1 MSDGQM
7 MNLDEGLNHQIKEDN
22 QRLKTE
28 IQLWENFYQFHSE
41 AIIMTD
47 KELNILSLNTR
58 ASKLYQQLGQVDR
71 PRNLKDFFHDVS
83 SELVKFQVKKL
94 NQHGYSFDKW
104 TTFLHAS
111 HPLEIEIFAAADGK
125 EELGNPE
132 KFIYMLMVSDNNLL
146 PSTIGNQNLY
156 ADLINGLSHNIVIHN
171 GKGTIVDAN
180 EAFAALLEKER
191 YELLGNSFLRLMKE
205 ESAQSFL
212 DNLGNLRTSKECKG
226 FFYVE
231 IRGVSTRY
239 EYMASYNLHS
249 GLYYTVFAE
258 AQKPAITHS
267 VIHLIEEISTQVDG
281 AVLIVQRDGQ
291 IIRVNEQAS
300 MLFGYPRS
308 EMMKLHIRDL
318 VLQAGELDEML
329 QNTAEN
335 WSFETYCRWPDGKAK
350 LIEITNK
357 PIKDSEYNLLL
368 CKMPHGIYPYED
380 DGFLFHQK
388 FRRIF
393 DGTFDGLLIWREDG
407 RIIDVNAPAS
417 DIIGLPSEGMI
428 GQTFQEIFDLD
439 SNQKKHLQRHLSL
452 MAKNTQH
459 NFVCELTC
467 KDGQTKQLDFLS
479 RPDIMKGMHLTV
491 FRDITDKLKMEEQ
504 LKKSDTLNVVG
515 ELAAGIAH
523 EIRNP
528 MTALKGFIQLL
539 EGSLKG
545 DYASYFQV
553 ITSELQRIETI
564 ITDFLILAKPQ
575 AVSYQIKQVNTV
587 LSETLELLSAQ
598 AAMLNI
604 QFQTNY
610 GELPLVH
617 CEANQL
623 KQVFIN
629 LLKNAIEAMPGG
641 GTIDVSTEPFFD
653 NHILISIQ
661 DHGIGIPK
669 SVLKKL
675 GEPFYTT
682 KEKGTGLGLMV
693 TYKIIEE
700 HEGWIEVT
708 SKEGEG
714 TLFQIYLPIF
724 HE

>member
-7 MNLDEGLNHQIKEDN
+7 TNLGEGLPKTKEEN
-22 QRLKTE
+22 QKLRKE
-28 IQLWENFYQFHSE
+28 VQLWNHFYQFHSE
-41 AIIMTD
+41 AIIITD
-47 KELNILSLNTR
+47 KDLNILSLNGR

-71 PRNLKDFFHDVS
+71 PRNLKDFFSSIS

-94 NQHGYSFDKW
+94 LQHGYSFDKW
-104 TTFLHAS
+104 TTFLQAA
-111 HPLEIEIFAAADGK
+111 HPLEIELFAAADGK
-125 EELGNPE
+125 EDGEPE
-132 KFIYMLMVSDNNLL
+132 KFIYMLMVRDGTLL
-146 PSTIGNQNLY
+146 PSSIGNQNLY
-156 ADLINGLSHNIVIHN
+156 TDLINGISHSIVIHD
-171 GKGTIVDAN
+171 GKGTILDIN
-180 EAFAALLEKER
+180 EAFANLMVKER
-191 YELLGNSFLRLMKE
+191 YELLGKNFLELMTE
-205 ESAQSFL
+205 ESAHAFAES
-212 DNLGNLRTSKECKG
+212 LGDLRTSKRCKG

-231 IRGVSTRY
+231 MEGVEIQY
-239 EYMASYNLHS
+239 QYKASYNLHS
-249 GLYYTVFAE
+249 GLYYTIFSAV
-258 AQKPAITHS
+258 QKPVMSHAS
-267 VIHLIEEISTQVDG
+267 AHLIEEIS
-281 AVLIVQRDGQ
+281 ALMEEAIIIVQKNGQ
-291 IIRVNEQAS
+291 IIHINEKAS
-300 MLFGYPRS
+300 VLFGYPKS
-308 EMMKLHIRDL
+308 EIFQSHLSDL
-318 VLQAGELDEML
+318 LGDEWVSVLKHTEGYSKVEI
-329 QNTAEN
+329 NN
-335 WSFETYCRWPDGKAK
+335 NWPDGIANE
-350 LIEITNK
+350 LEISTK
-357 PIKDSEYNLLL
+357 PIKGSGYLLL
-368 CKMPHGIYPYED
+368 VGKPAVAAKKHD
-380 DGFLFHQK
+380 DGLLLQQDK
-388 FRRIF
+388 FRGIF
-393 DGTFDGLLIWREDG
+393 DGTFDGILIWREDG
-407 RIIDVNAPAS
+407 RIIDVNEPAS
-417 DIIGLPSEGMI
+417 DIIGLPHDRLI
-428 GQTFQEIFDLD
+428 GQTFQDIFDLD
-439 SNQKKHLQRHLSL
+439 PNQKKHLQRHLSL

-467 KDGQTKQLDFLS
+467 KNGQTKQLDFLS
-479 RPDIMKGMHLTV
+479 RPDIVNGVHLTV

-539 EGSLKG
+539 EGSMKG
-545 DYASYFQV
+545 EYDNYFQV

-587 LSETLELLSAQ
+587 LSETLDLLSAQ

-604 QFQTNY
+604 QFDIKY

-629 LLKNAIEAMPGG
+629 LIKNAIEAMPDGG
-641 GTIDVSTEPFFD
+641 IIEVSTELFFD
-653 NHILISIQ
+653 NHILVSIQ

-700 HEGWIEVT
+700 HEGWIEVN

-714 TLFQIYLPIF
+714 TLFQLYLPIF
-724 HE
+724 HENA